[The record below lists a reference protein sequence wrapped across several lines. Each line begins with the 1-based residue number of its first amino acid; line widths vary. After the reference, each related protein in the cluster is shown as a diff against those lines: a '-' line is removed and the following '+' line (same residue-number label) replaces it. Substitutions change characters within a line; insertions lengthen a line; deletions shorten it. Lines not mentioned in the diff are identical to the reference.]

1 MKEREREGLF
11 LIFKNPSY
19 IPEYNPINFIID
31 CTIVEIFVYQFRSYL
46 LNVKRVSWPLREGGK
61 TGKRGKKR
69 KEIYGKGRVVHR
81 QSRIIKKAVEGAGSV
96 FPLSRYFRH
105 PCFLYLNIRVKSSEK
120 LARSL
125 ARCFFTLP
133 VDVFAE
139 YMRGWRQT
147 RQTFPSNEF
156 SSRC

>member
-69 KEIYGKGRVVHR
+69 KEIYGKGRVVKAELL
-81 QSRIIKKAVEGAGSV
+81 KKQWRGQVACSLCRGIFATLV
-96 FPLSRYFRH
+96 FY
-105 PCFLYLNIRVKSSEK
+105 I
-120 LARSL
+120 
-125 ARCFFTLP
+125 
-133 VDVFAE
+133 
-139 YMRGWRQT
+139 
-147 RQTFPSNEF
+147 
-156 SSRC
+156 